1 MRKSRRIKKMIS
13 KSTMIAGLTRYFC
26 LDNRTTLSYY
36 NEQTKNYTLHA
47 KKNDIFK
54 KDAE

>member
-1 MRKSRRIKKMIS
+1 MIS

-26 LDNRTTLSYY
+26 LNNRTTLSYY
-36 NEQTKNYTLHA
+36 NEQTKNYILHA
-47 KKNDIFK
+47 KKKNDIFK